1 MINLENEF
9 ATQIAKG
16 NIFIHI
22 YSILYIKIKIK
33 QARAE
38 KR

>member
-22 YSILYIKIKIK
+22 YSILYKIKSSK
-33 QARAE
+33 QE
-38 KR
+38 QKKR

>member
-1 MINLENEF
+1 MINLENVF
-9 ATQIAKG
+9 ATQIAKD

-22 YSILYIKIKIK
+22 YSILYKIKLSEREQK
-33 QARAE
+33 